1 MEQVHGSWGLNI
13 KNSKDFVEKREA
25 LYNKY
30 RPIELDNTIEKTE
43 KFKLMEKWYK
53 ETLDVLLEYKLKE
66 ADIYNTVASN
76 KFILRTGT
84 KEFLEKMHNSNVPVL
99 MLSAG
104 VGNVIE
110 SILNYNNI
118 YFDNIHLDSNFLIF
132 KNGEAVGV
140 NKKIIHTMNKN
151 SADLIEK
158 FGDVIKNRRNIILF
172 GDIVSDIDMVSAED
186 LNNTITVG
194 FLDVKK
200 DENLDFYN
208 KSFDI
213 VCTDQTSFLE
223 VMKILNI

>member
-1 MEQVHGSWGLNI
+1 MNI
-13 KNSKDFVEKREA
+13 KNSKEFVEKREA

-66 ADIYNTVASN
+66 TDIYNTVASN

-84 KEFLEKMHNSNVPVL
+84 KEFLEKMHNSNIPVL

-110 SILNYNNI
+110 NILDYNNI

-132 KNGEAVGV
+132 KNGEAIGV

-158 FGDVIKNRRNIILF
+158 FGDVIKNRKNIILF

-186 LNNTITVG
+186 LKNTITVG

-208 KSFDI
+208 KAFDV

>member
-1 MEQVHGSWGLNI
+1 MNI
-13 KNSKDFVEKREA
+13 KNSKEFVEKREA

-66 ADIYNTVASN
+66 TDIYNTVASN

-84 KEFLEKMHNSNVPVL
+84 KEFLEKMHNSNIPVL

-110 SILNYNNI
+110 NILDYNNI

-132 KNGEAVGV
+132 KNGEAIGV

-158 FGDVIKNRRNIILF
+158 FGDVIKNRKNIILF

-186 LNNTITVG
+186 LKNTITVG

-200 DENLDFYN
+200 VENLDFYN
-208 KSFDI
+208 KAFDV